1 MNNAPSSV
9 GQAFRSKKKLRQR
22 YPCDRSRDVAPCKQR
37 VGRDTQEFQALIATM
52 VDTRGVAA
60 SSLSEKARGT
70 QLYLPFDLHACID
83 LVLNEDSPG
92 ACFNFLFYPEEEENY
107 IRMMIALGKHSW
119 SEQQVERAHI
129 LLHCIA
135 SMCLSS
141 YKRVL
146 INFPPTVSLQMRSL
160 SRIYKSLV
168 VW

>member
-1 MNNAPSSV
+1 MLHLPLARHF
-9 GQAFRSKKKLRQR
+9 GAKRSCGSGIHVIGHEML
-22 YPCDRSRDVAPCKQR
+22 PPCKQR

-107 IRMMIALGKHSW
+107 IRMMIALGKHS
-119 SEQQVERAHI
+119 
-129 LLHCIA
+129 
-135 SMCLSS
+135 
-141 YKRVL
+141 
-146 INFPPTVSLQMRSL
+146 
-160 SRIYKSLV
+160 
-168 VW
+168 